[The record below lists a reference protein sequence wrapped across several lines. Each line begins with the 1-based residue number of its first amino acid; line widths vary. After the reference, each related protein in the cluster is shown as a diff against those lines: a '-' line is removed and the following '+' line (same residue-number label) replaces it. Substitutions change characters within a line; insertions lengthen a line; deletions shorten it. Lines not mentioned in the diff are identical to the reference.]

1 MFWPDSRGVLMPK
14 LLGLWVRYSRT
25 YSNSMIN
32 MSFVRSTV
40 FFFFFSGKLRPAMV
54 GQDCDANA
62 LWNLRQG
69 ESIGKQ
75 YGVKALIV

>member
-1 MFWPDSRGVLMPK
+1 
-14 LLGLWVRYSRT
+14 
-25 YSNSMIN
+25 
-32 MSFVRSTV
+32 
-40 FFFFFSGKLRPAMV
+40 MV